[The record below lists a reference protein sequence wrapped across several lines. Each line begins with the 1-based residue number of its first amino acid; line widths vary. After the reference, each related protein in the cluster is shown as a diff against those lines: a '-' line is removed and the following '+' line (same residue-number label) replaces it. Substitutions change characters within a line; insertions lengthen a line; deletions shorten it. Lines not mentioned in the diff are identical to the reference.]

1 IFLASP
7 PPTPPPRSGKEM
19 ERKFLVLLRR
29 FSCESFEV
37 LVLLRYKE
45 CILYIIFLI
54 SKYTISVMSI
64 ANNLQKLR
72 AEKKY
77 SLERVAR
84 LADLSLSTVVKIEDG
99 TNQNPTIDTLSKI
112 AKVFEVKVDDLMQ
125 K

>member
-1 IFLASP
+1 
-7 PPTPPPRSGKEM
+7 
-19 ERKFLVLLRR
+19 
-29 FSCESFEV
+29 
-37 LVLLRYKE
+37 
-45 CILYIIFLI
+45 
-54 SKYTISVMSI
+54 MSI

-112 AKVFEVKVDDLMQ
+112 AKVFEVKVDDIMQ